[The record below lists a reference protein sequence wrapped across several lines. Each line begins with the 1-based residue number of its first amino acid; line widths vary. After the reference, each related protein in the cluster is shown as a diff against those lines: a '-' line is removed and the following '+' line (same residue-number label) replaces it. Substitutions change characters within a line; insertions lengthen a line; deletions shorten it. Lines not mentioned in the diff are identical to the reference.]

1 MYKRI
6 QGNGSITI
14 PVMLRRSLGIQPR
27 DAMEIITQ
35 DDGSIVLRPCTV
47 ECVFC
52 GGTENVGVRKGVRMC
67 LACYQK
73 INVRKE
79 DRNGRN
85 ETGNQ
90 IK

>member
-27 DAMEIITQ
+27 DAMEIIPQ
-35 DDGSIVLRPCTV
+35 EDGSIVLKSCTV

-52 GGTENVGVRKGVRMC
+52 GGTENVAVRKGVRMC

-73 INVRKE
+73 INIRKD
-79 DRNGRN
+79 DRDGRK
-85 ETGNQ
+85 ETGN
-90 IK
+90 

>member
-14 PVMLRRSLGIQPR
+14 PVMLRRSLGIEPR
-27 DAMEIITQ
+27 DTMEIISQ
-35 DDGSIVLRPCTV
+35 GDGSIIIRPCTI

-52 GGTENVGVRKGVRMC
+52 GNTENVAVRKGASMC
-67 LACYQK
+67 LACYHK
-73 INVRKE
+73 INIRKD
-79 DRNGRN
+79 DRNGRK

-90 IK
+90 A

>member
-14 PVMLRRSLGIQPR
+14 PVMLRRSLGIAPR
-27 DAMEIITQ
+27 DTMEIAAQ
-35 DDGSIVLRPCTV
+35 SDGSIVLKPCAV

-52 GGTENVGVRKGVRMC
+52 GGTEDVRVRKGVSMC

-73 INVRKE
+73 IN
-79 DRNGRN
+79 
-85 ETGNQ
+85 
-90 IK
+90 IKKG